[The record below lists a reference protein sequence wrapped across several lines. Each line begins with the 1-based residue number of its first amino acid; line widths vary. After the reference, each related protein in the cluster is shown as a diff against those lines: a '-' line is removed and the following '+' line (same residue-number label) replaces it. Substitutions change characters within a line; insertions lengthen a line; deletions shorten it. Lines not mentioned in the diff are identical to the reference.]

1 MKEQPDNTA
10 AAATRPAADTA
21 GTGLVSLSADSVA
34 ADLDRLADDGVIAP
48 GDKAVVMWF
57 FGEVKDRGLSYADAG
72 RAIGYDASTVS
83 RILRGRYEGSWA
95 NVLKAIRRYK
105 HLQDERARMVRPDF
119 VETSIWQRVRDTCD
133 LALVHEMPAT
143 IVGVSQIGK
152 THALLEY
159 RRRSEYTVRYV
170 RMPAAPGL
178 RCAMEAVAD
187 ACNVTTRC
195 TSEQLRRRVAD
206 CLDPR
211 TLLIV
216 DEFHQ
221 LAISAGR
228 ESCIKIAEWI
238 REIKDRSGCG
248 LVLCGTKALRHDL
261 IDGPLKGWLEQLR
274 ERAIRNLVLPD
285 RLPVSDIE
293 LVGRTYGLPAPRGQ
307 VLDLLRTLRMNRLC
321 KVLMLAAANARKRD
335 VPLSWDLFV
344 QTYNT
349 VNS

>member
-1 MKEQPDNTA
+1 MQDN
-10 AAATRPAADTA
+10 ATTLPAADQRQADSTP
-21 GTGLVSLSADSVA
+21 GSGLVSLSADAVA
-34 ADLDRLADDGVIAP
+34 ADMDRLSEDGVIAP
-48 GDKAVVMWF
+48 GDKAIVLWY
-57 FGEVKDRGLSYADAG
+57 FGETKNRGLSYADAG
-72 RAIGYDASTVS
+72 KAIGYDASTVS
-83 RILRGRYEGSWA
+83 RILRGRYEGNWA

-105 HLQDERARMVRPDF
+105 HLCDERGRMMRPDF
-119 VETSIWQRVRDTCD
+119 IETSIWQQVRDTCD

-152 THALLEY
+152 THALVEY
-159 RRRSEYTVRYV
+159 QRRSEYTVRYV

-206 CLDPR
+206 SLDAR
-211 TLLIV
+211 SLLIV

-228 ESCIKIAEWI
+228 ESAIKIAEWV
-238 REIKDRSGCG
+238 REVKDRSGCG

-274 ERAIRNLVLPD
+274 ERSIRNLTLPD
-285 RLPVSDIE
+285 RLPLSDIE
-293 LVGRTYGLPAPRGQ
+293 LVGRSYGLPAPRGQ
-307 VLDLLRTLRMNRLC
+307 ILDLLRSLRMNRLV
-321 KVLMLAAANARKRD
+321 KILMLAATNAAKRD
-335 VPLSWDLFV
+335 VNLTWDVFV
-344 QTYNT
+344 QTYNA